1 MANNGPLTLSPSPI
15 GRGALL
21 DPFYPIV
28 DSAAWVARLLGAGA
42 RLIQLRMKDRGE
54 AEVRR
59 ETRTALAAAAKAG
72 ATLVVNDYWRIA
84 IDEGSAWV
92 HLGQADLDAADIAAV
107 RRAGLKLGVSTHD
120 DAELERALALKPDYV
135 ALGPIYPTRL
145 KAMAFAPQGLEKIGE
160 WKRRVGAVPLVA
172 IGGLTPA
179 RALLCFAAGTDVA
192 SVVTDIT
199 LNADPEA
206 RAKAWIAA
214 TRRP

>member
-1 MANNGPLTLSPSPI
+1 MS
-15 GRGALL
+15 L

-28 DSAAWVARLLGAGA
+28 DSAAWVARLLGVGA
-42 RLIQLRMKDRGE
+42 KLIQLRVKNRGE

-59 ETRTALAAAAKAG
+59 ETREALAASANAG

-84 IDEGSAWV
+84 IDEDASWV
-92 HLGQADLDAADIAAV
+92 HLGQEDLDAADIAAI

-120 DAELERALALKPDYV
+120 EAELERALALEPDYV

-145 KAMAFAPQGLEKIGE
+145 KAMAFAPQGLNRIGE
-160 WKRRVGAVPLVA
+160 WKRRVGSIPLVA
-172 IGGLTPA
+172 IGGLTPERA
-179 RALLCFAAGTDVA
+179 RLCLAAGADVA

-199 LNADPEA
+199 LNAEPDA
-206 RAKAWIAA
+206 RATEWIVA